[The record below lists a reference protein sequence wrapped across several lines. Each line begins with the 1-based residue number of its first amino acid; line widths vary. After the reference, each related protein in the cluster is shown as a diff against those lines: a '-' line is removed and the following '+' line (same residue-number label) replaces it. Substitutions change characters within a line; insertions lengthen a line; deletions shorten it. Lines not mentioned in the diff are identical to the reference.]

1 MTITKRHHMQI
12 LLPILSKILMGF
24 LTQKAIE
31 DLIIFVLKK
40 GAAATDYTWDDELAA
55 LIEKHLKG
63 Q

>member
-1 MTITKRHHMQI
+1 MNI
-12 LLPILSKILMGF
+12 LIPILTKIAMGF

-31 DLIIFVLKK
+31 DLIVFILKK

-63 Q
+63 

>member
-1 MTITKRHHMQI
+1 MQI